1 MDKGR
6 GKKANGKA
14 MKTIQVWLCV
24 YYHHHMHGVSHQCCH
39 LSRLWTISFKIKQH
53 QAAPKHLWG
62 TCALVVQMVPPASLA
77 NHHLRMSLLSSLRS
91 IMLIR
96 HCCGAADPEAAA
108 WILFLLGHRTQA
120 SAGSTSVPG
129 RSPSRSSLRSCRDK
143 RRRMKNEPIGKG
155 FFLVVL
161 DCGQ

>member
-1 MDKGR
+1 MMS
-6 GKKANGKA
+6 A
-14 MKTIQVWLCV
+14 MVVLNSVRVIE
-24 YYHHHMHGVSHQCCH
+24 
-39 LSRLWTISFKIKQH
+39 RLTNSTNVVGNVVICFGSGQAFTKINQH

-77 NHHLRMSLLSSLRS
+77 SHHLRMSLLSSLRS
-91 IMLIR
+91 MMLIR

-108 WILFLLGHRTQA
+108 WLLLIRLLGHRTQA